1 MIRIGILGAAKI
13 APAALIGPVRERTDA
28 LVTCVAARDPDRAR
42 RYADEHAI
50 AHVAQDYAALVARDD
65 LDLVYVA
72 LPASGHAEWSIKALE
87 AGKAV
92 LCEKPFAMNAA
103 EARAMVAAGEAAG
116 RPLIEAYH
124 YRFHPVMTETVR
136 LIGEGAIGRL
146 LGAEADF
153 NVPIAFQP
161 TELRWLPETGG
172 GALMD
177 LGCYPLHTLRS
188 AVGEEPV
195 ITRAAMVMS
204 RGVDETT
211 EADLAFPG
219 GVTATLKT
227 SMAPGGF
234 SARLFLRGETGA
246 IDIRNFVAPQLGCR
260 MTLTRGGQAT
270 DLPID
275 PRPTYAWQF
284 DHVMEVLAG
293 RAAPLTGGADAV
305 ATMEAMDA
313 IRAAAAGA
321 LSPIGIW

>member
-13 APAALIGPVRERTDA
+13 APDALLAPVREHDDA
-28 LVTCVAARDPDRAR
+28 QVTCVAARDPERAR
-42 RYADEHAI
+42 HYADAHGI
-50 AHVAQDYAALVARDD
+50 THVAQDYAALVARDD
-65 LDLVYVA
+65 LDLIYVA
-72 LPASGHAEWSIKALE
+72 LPASGHAEWSIRALE

-103 EARAMVAAGEAAG
+103 EARAMVAASAAAG

-124 YRFHPVMTETVR
+124 YRYHPVMTETVR
-136 LIGEGAIGRL
+136 LMAEGAIGRL
-146 LGAEADF
+146 SSAEANF

-177 LGCYPLHTLRS
+177 LGCYPLHALRS
-188 AVGEEPV
+188 AVGAEPTV
-195 ITRAAMVMS
+195 SRAAMVMS
-204 RGVDETT
+204 RGVDEAT

-234 SARLFLRGETGA
+234 SARLFLRGETGSL
-246 IDIRNFVAPQLGCR
+246 DIRNFVAPQLGCR

-270 DLPID
+270 DLTVD

-305 ATMEAMDA
+305 ATMAAIDA
-313 IRAAAAGA
+313 IRAAGV
-321 LSPIGIW
+321 